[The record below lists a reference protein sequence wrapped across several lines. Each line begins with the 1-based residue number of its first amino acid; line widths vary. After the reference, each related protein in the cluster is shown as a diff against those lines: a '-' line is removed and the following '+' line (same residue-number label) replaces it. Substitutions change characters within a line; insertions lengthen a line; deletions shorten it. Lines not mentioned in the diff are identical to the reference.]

1 MCNAAIGRGLHPY
14 GASRFDR
21 TTRNTTMTRMMY
33 DDVSILSAPAMGQVF
48 PRLTEP
54 AAFPGV
60 MAQPAHGQRMLNLS
74 ALCVDRHLGDH
85 ADRPALSGQAADARP
100 ISWRDLHERVCRLA
114 NALTDQGVQ
123 RGDRV
128 AIHLPLV
135 VEGVVA
141 VLACMRIGAV
151 HVVLP
156 PALGAAPLGERLAD
170 CGAVAV
176 LTGGETIRDTGPAPL
191 KATLDAALDAAGSRC
206 RVRLV
211 LVVAA
216 DDADVTI
223 RPGRDHRHDA
233 VVDWYEPD
241 YPPEAMYEDDPLF
254 LLYPA
259 GRAGRGHG
267 VTYTAGAYGRLT
279 SYTMGMLSP
288 SGDEGI
294 PGTLLEMAWN
304 TGQTALI
311 VGILAKGDTV
321 AINGR
326 ARTGAASGH

>member
-1 MCNAAIGRGLHPY
+1 
-14 GASRFDR
+14 
-21 TTRNTTMTRMMY
+21 MTRMMY

-48 PRLTEP
+48 PRM
-54 AAFPGV
+54 AGHVAFHGV
-60 MAQPAHGQRMLNLS
+60 AVQSAHGQRMLNIS

-85 ADRPALSGQAADARP
+85 ADRPA
-100 ISWRDLHERVCRLA
+100 ISRQGGDGSPVSCRELHERVCRLA
-114 NALTDQGVQ
+114 NALTDQGVR

-128 AIHLPLV
+128 AIHLPLM

-156 PALGAAPLGERLAD
+156 PALGATPLGERLAD

-176 LTGGETIRDTGPAPL
+176 LTGGETIRDTDHTPL
-191 KATLDAALDAAGSRC
+191 KATLDAALDAAGSRS

-216 DDADVTI
+216 DDADVMM

-254 LLYPA
+254 VLYPA
-259 GRAGRGHG
+259 GRAGRCHG
-267 VTYTAGAYGRLT
+267 VTYTAGDYGRLT

-288 SGDEGI
+288 AGDDTGI
-294 PGTLLEMAWN
+294 PGTLVEMAWN

-311 VGILAKGDTV
+311 VGMLAQGDTV
-321 AINGR
+321 TI
-326 ARTGAASGH
+326 SGHARMAARSGNC